1 MLVRG
6 SKRSEEETIMGNRAR
21 AKAKTTS
28 ENLVAGHKAAWQRW
42 NSTRTGWETKVQQLC
57 HMNFVFQ
64 VVWEPRGRALWG
76 QHRDELMN
84 TTVLAKR
91 AWEAWQLTLVSAP
104 GETANSFALPS
115 GSVTTPTFH
124 WHAQLQETQSVWAYV
139 LAELNRAVPDDQLFL
154 PADVRRLMNEL
165 HQACQQIVQKTEQ
178 SMLAWQIWGAQQG
191 VLGQSAEQSAKLPTR
206 AMSRTHKQAEPTSF
220 GILR

>member
-1 MLVRG
+1 
-6 SKRSEEETIMGNRAR
+6 MGNRAT
-21 AKAKTTS
+21 AKAKTTP
-28 ENLVAGHKAAWQRW
+28 ENLVATHKAAWQRW
-42 NSTRTGWETKVQQLC
+42 NSTRTGWETKVQQLG

-76 QHRDELMN
+76 QQRDELM
-84 TTVLAKR
+84 TATALAKR
-91 AWEAWQLTLVSAP
+91 AWEAWQLTLVPAP

-124 WHAQLQETQSVWAYV
+124 WHAPLQETQSVWDYV
-139 LAELNRAVPDDQLFL
+139 VTELNRAVPDDQLFL
-154 PADVRRLMNEL
+154 PADVRRLMNEI

-191 VLGQSAEQSAKLPTR
+191 TLSQSTEQSAKLHARIT
-206 AMSRTHKQAEPTSF
+206 SRTHKQVEPAS
-220 GILR
+220 LRVL